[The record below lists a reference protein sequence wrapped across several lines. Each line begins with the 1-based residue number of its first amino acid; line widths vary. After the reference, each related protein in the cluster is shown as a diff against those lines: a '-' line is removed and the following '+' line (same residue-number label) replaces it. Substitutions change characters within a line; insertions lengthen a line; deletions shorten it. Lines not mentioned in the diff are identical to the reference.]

1 MDMYNI
7 PMSSRWRE
15 ASWATFG
22 DSITQENGYQPLV
35 QQALQLK
42 DVRNYGKAGCPMTA
56 GGATDEGST
65 YHVIRNT
72 TEGCDIMTIF
82 AGTNDFR
89 LNIPLGELHSIGSDY
104 DPCTFTG
111 AYQASVEQLLSLF
124 PLSRLSLWTPLQRD
138 KDGYDIYSV
147 NEAGFQLEDY
157 VERVRDIGKLYSL
170 PVLDLYTTSGFNKLT
185 LDTFTS
191 DRLHPNEAGYR
202 RIGEIA
208 TSFML
213 GL

>member
-1 MDMYNI
+1 MNYI
-7 PMSSRWRE
+7 PMSDRWRE
-15 ASWATFG
+15 STWATFG

-65 YHVIRNT
+65 CHVIKNT

-89 LNIPLGELHSIGSDY
+89 LNKPLGELHSIGSDY
-104 DPCTFTG
+104 DLFTFTG
-111 AYQASVEQLLSLF
+111 AYQATVEHLLSHF
-124 PLSRLSLWTPLQRD
+124 PLSRLNLWTPLQRD
-138 KDGYDIYSV
+138 KDGYDIYSM
-147 NEAGFQLEDY
+147 NEAGFRLEHY
-157 VERVRDIGKLYSL
+157 VEQIRDIGKLYSL
-170 PVLDLYTTSGFNKLT
+170 PVLDLYTTSGINKLT

-202 RIGEIA
+202 RIGGIA
-208 TSFML
+208 ASFMM

>member
-1 MDMYNI
+1 MNNI
-7 PMSSRWRE
+7 PMSGRWRE

-42 DVRNYGKAGCPMTA
+42 AVRNYGKGGCPVTA
-56 GGATDEGST
+56 GGATNEGST
-65 YHVIRNT
+65 YQIIRNT

-89 LNIPLGELHSIGSDY
+89 LNKPLGELRRMGSDY
-104 DPCTFTG
+104 DPYTFTG
-111 AYQASVEQLLSLF
+111 AYQAAVEHLLSLS
-124 PLSRLSLWTPLQRD
+124 PLSRLNLWTPLQRD

-147 NEAGFQLEDY
+147 NDAGFRLEQY
-157 VERVRDIGKLYSL
+157 VERIREIGKLYSV
-170 PVLDLYTTSGFNKLT
+170 PILDLYATSGFNKLT
-185 LDTFTS
+185 LDTFTY

-208 TSFML
+208 ASFML